1 MAFTRAEL
9 EQMVGGPVTIG
20 PNGVARRV
28 WPGTKE
34 LANANASSAPVPPKD
49 RYKSKWE
56 RMYAQRL
63 GVLLH
68 AQAITWWDYEC
79 LKLRLADATF
89 WTPDFAVESRG
100 RLAVHEVKGHWRED
114 ARIKVKLA
122 AKLFPWLPIHILR
135 PVNGEFRSIE
145 TFNT

>member
-9 EQMVGGPVTIG
+9 EHMVGGPITIG

-28 WPGTKE
+28 SAGAKE
-34 LANANASSAPVPPKD
+34 QAKASAPDRPKD
-49 RYKSKWE
+49 RYKNKWE

-63 GVLLH
+63 GILLH

-89 WTPDFAVESRG
+89 WTPDFAVETRG
-100 RLAVHEVKGHWRED
+100 RLEVHEVKGHWRED